1 MRTAERTIESARAR
15 DHTISLCYALSTA
28 ACPVALRVGD
38 LPAAERYVSMLLDHS
53 AKLGMAVW
61 QAEGRCLKGALLLK
75 RGKVNP
81 GLQLL
86 RTSLDELRGTGS
98 VLRYAAFLG
107 VLAEGSAG
115 GRATGPGRAAV
126 DEALARSESNEERWC
141 VAELL
146 RVKGE
151 LVLLER
157 TRPTRRQRRRIISGK
172 PSAGRGGRA
181 HYRGNYASSPAS
193 RGCGATK
200 AEAKRRASCSRGS
213 TIVSLRASRRRISK
227 QQRRCSIICNSARLL
242 ASPVS
247 APTARDEAKRLHRQ
261 QRWARFPSR
270 RPTNSLRCYRNALRR
285 NQWANGNGLSV
296 VTPLGLPGG
305 KWLSMIDLNR
315 ANPSLP
321 RPRLA

>member
-115 GRATGPGRAAV
+115 AGQLARDAQRSTKPSLDRRATKSVGASPNCCASRAN
-126 DEALARSESNEERWC
+126 SFYW
-141 VAELL
+141 
-146 RVKGE
+146 
-151 LVLLER
+151 R